1 MKKFKSHYL
10 ESFCIA
16 VLMILFASCK
26 NTITMEPGEPV
37 SWQLIVALLAGI
49 YEVVARLIPTVKNY
63 SLIAKIIE
71 ILLWISE
78 RFNRKKK

>member
-1 MKKFKSHYL
+1 MKNFMACYL
-10 ESFCIA
+10 KSFCIA
-16 VLMILFASCK
+16 VFIALLVACK

-78 RFNRKKK
+78 RFNRKK